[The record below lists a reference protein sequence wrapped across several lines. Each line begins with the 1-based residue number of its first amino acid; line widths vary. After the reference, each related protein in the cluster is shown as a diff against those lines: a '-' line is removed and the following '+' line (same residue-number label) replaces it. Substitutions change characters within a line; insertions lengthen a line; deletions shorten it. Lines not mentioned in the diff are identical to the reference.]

1 MLEVV
6 YELPF
11 TRATNDGCLRMRVA
25 GSIPVRNMYQVL
37 DVRVGPCACY
47 PSQLQ
52 GWDASWLF
60 DLHLETSEAPP
71 RND

>member
-1 MLEVV
+1 MDV
-6 YELPF
+6 
-11 TRATNDGCLRMRVA
+11 LRMRIA
-25 GSIPVRNMYQVL
+25 SRTPVRNMSQVL

-52 GWDASWLF
+52 GWDAFWLF
-60 DLHLETSEAPP
+60 DLHVETSEALP